1 MIQYI
6 IAFYVARG
14 HLADV
19 MARKD
24 DLIEGIAVGATIAC
38 LIHCLALPLLI
49 AALPVLSSVLPIP
62 ENFHLIALGLA
73 IPATAGALF
82 AGYRRHRL
90 AAPLIA
96 GTVGLTLLAL
106 GAIHWGETPLETP
119 VTVVGSLCIAAAH
132 LANWRYRRASHRQA
146 AI

>member
-1 MIQYI
+1 MC
-6 IAFYVARG
+6 RR
-14 HLADV
+14 
-19 MARKD
+19 MARRD

-49 AALPVLSSVLPIP
+49 AAVPVVSAVLPIP
-62 ENFHLIALGLA
+62 QNFHVVALALA

-96 GTVGLTLLAL
+96 GTIGLGLLAL
-106 GAIHWGETPLETP
+106 GAIRWGETPLETP
-119 VTVVGSLCIAAAH
+119 VTVLGSLAIAAAH
-132 LANWRYRRASHRQA
+132 LANWRYRRAGRSA
-146 AI
+146 AV

>member
-6 IAFYVARG
+6 IAFWIKSV
-14 HLADV
+14 HLGGT

-38 LIHCLALPLLI
+38 LIHCLALPLLF
-49 AALPVLSSVLPIP
+49 ALVPVISAVLPIP
-62 ENFHLIALGLA
+62 AHFHLVALSLA

-90 AAPLIA
+90 AAPLLA
-96 GTVGLTLLAL
+96 GTAGLVLLTL
-106 GAIHWGETPLETP
+106 GATHWEATAFETP
-119 VTVVGSLCIAAAH
+119 VTVFGSLCIAGAH
-132 LANWRYRRASHRQA
+132 LANWRYRRAAHA

>member
-1 MIQYI
+1 MRNR
-6 IAFYVARG
+6 A
-14 HLADV
+14 
-19 MARKD
+19 

-38 LIHCLALPLLI
+38 LIHCLALPLVI
-49 AALPVLSSVLPIP
+49 AVLPIVSSMLPVP

-96 GTVGLTLLAL
+96 GTAGLTLLAL
-106 GAIHWGETPLETP
+106 GAIHWGETPLEMP
-119 VTVVGSLCIAAAH
+119 VTVLGSLAIAAAH
-132 LANWRYRRASHRQA
+132 LANWRFRRAGHLTTV
-146 AI
+146 

>member
-1 MIQYI
+1 
-6 IAFYVARG
+6 
-14 HLADV
+14 

-38 LIHCLALPLLI
+38 LVHCLALPLLI
-49 AALPVLSSVLPIP
+49 AALPVVSDVLPIP
-62 ENFHLIALGLA
+62 AHFHLVALALA

-96 GTVGLTLLAL
+96 GTIGLALLAL
-106 GAIHWGETPLETP
+106 GATEWGETPLETP
-119 VTVVGSLCIAAAH
+119 VTVLGSLAIAAAH
-132 LANWRYRRASHRQA
+132 LANWRFRRAAHA
-146 AI
+146 AAA

>member
-1 MIQYI
+1 LLF
-6 IAFYVARG
+6 AAAASKW
-14 HLADV
+14 HA

-49 AALPVLSSVLPIP
+49 AAIPVVSSVLPIP
-62 ENFHLIALGLA
+62 LHFHEIALGLA

-96 GTVGLTLLAL
+96 GTVGLTLLTL
-106 GAIHWGETPLETP
+106 GAIHWGETPLEMP
-119 VTVVGSLCIAAAH
+119 VTVLGSLAIAVAH
-132 LANWRYRRASHRQA
+132 LANWRYRRASQLRTA
-146 AI
+146 

>member
-1 MIQYI
+1 
-6 IAFYVARG
+6 
-14 HLADV
+14 

-24 DLIEGIAVGATIAC
+24 DLIEGLAVGATIAC
-38 LIHCLALPLLI
+38 LIHCLALPMLVV
-49 AALPVLSSVLPIP
+49 AVPVISTLMPIP
-62 ENFHLIALGLA
+62 EHFHLIALCLA

-106 GAIHWGETPLETP
+106 GALRWGETPLEMP
-119 VTVVGSLCIAAAH
+119 MTVIGSLAIGAAH
-132 LANWRYRRASHRQA
+132 VVNWRFRRASHMTVA
-146 AI
+146 